1 MQRVSKKMIVFALVG
16 IMTHQTAFS
25 QLVLTMEKALE
36 ISTVSSPDLKTSL
49 FNLQRYE
56 QNLIAQRASLKSRFA
71 LTLNPISYSN
81 TRAFD
86 SRFSD
91 WYTNQNLNSSGTFSI
106 SQPIIW
112 TDATISLNNKFGWS
126 RSESDAGGS
135 NKTNRAYTNDL
146 YLSITQPLFKYNQ
159 TKMNQREIEL
169 DYENAQISYALQR
182 LNVEKNIT
190 SQFFNVYNAQN
201 NLEISKSELKDAEAN
216 FLIIKDKVEADM
228 STKDEYYQ
236 AELNL
241 ASSRS
246 TVQNRK
252 VSLENAKDNLKK
264 MLGLGLAE
272 DLTVVTEIAVDSVPI
287 DIDMAIKNALSS
299 RLELRQREITHE
311 QNENSLIQV
320 KSSDSFNGS
329 VSLSVGVTGDNEDFQ
344 KIYDN
349 PTQSPR
355 ISVSFTV
362 PLFDWGQRKARIKAQ
377 TIAIESQEFQTQEE
391 IKDIEINIRS
401 TCRNLDNL
409 LQQISI
415 AKQSVNNAQLTY
427 DLNAERYRNGEL
439 TGMEMNQF
447 QNQLSSKKI
456 AYTGA
461 LIDYKLELL
470 NLKILTLYDF
480 EKKEPIMPL
489 SVVNKIR

>member
-1 MQRVSKKMIVFALVG
+1 MQRVSKKLILFALVG
-16 IMTHQTAFS
+16 IMTHQSAFS

-49 FNLQRYE
+49 FNLQRYQ
-56 QNLIAQRASLKSRFA
+56 QNLIAQRASLKSKFA

-81 TRAFD
+81 TRSFD
-86 SRFSD
+86 NRTSE
-91 WYTNQNLNSSGTFSI
+91 WYTNQNTSSSGTFSVT
-106 SQPIIW
+106 QPIIW
-112 TDATISLNNKFGWS
+112 TDATVSLNNKLGWS
-126 RSESDAGGS
+126 RNESSAGNS
-135 NKTNRAYTNDL
+135 STNRAYTNDL
-146 YLSITQPLFKYNQ
+146 YLSIAQPLFRYNQ
-159 TKMNQREIEL
+159 TKMNQRQIEL

-182 LNVEKNIT
+182 LNVEKSIT
-190 SQFFNVYNAQN
+190 SQFYSVYNSQN
-201 NLEISKSELKDAEAN
+201 NLEINRSELKDAEAN
-216 FLIIKDKVEADM
+216 FLIIKEKVEADM

-246 TVQNRK
+246 SVQNGV
-252 VSLENAKDNLKK
+252 VSLENAKDNFKQ
-264 MLGLGLAE
+264 MLGLDLSE
-272 DLTVVTEIAVDSVPI
+272 DISVTTQIEVDSVAV

-311 QNENSLIQV
+311 LNENSLIQV

-329 VSLSVGVTGDNEDFQ
+329 MSLSVGVSGDNENFQ
-344 KIYDN
+344 QIYDN

-377 TIAIESQEFQTQEE
+377 KIAIESQEFQTQEE
-391 IKDIEINIRS
+391 IKNIEINIRS
-401 TCRNLDNL
+401 TCRSLDNL

-415 AKQSVNNAQLTY
+415 AKQSVSNAQLTY

-456 AYTGA
+456 AYTGS
-461 LIDYKLELL
+461 LINYKLELL

-489 SVVNKIR
+489 SVVNKIK

>member
-1 MQRVSKKMIVFALVG
+1 MQRVSKKLILFALVG
-16 IMTHQTAFS
+16 IMTHQSAFS

-49 FNLQRYE
+49 FNLQRYQ
-56 QNLIAQRASLKSRFA
+56 QNLIAQRASLKSKFA

-81 TRAFD
+81 TRSFD
-86 SRFSD
+86 NRTSE
-91 WYTNQNLNSSGTFSI
+91 WYTNQNTSSSGTFSVT
-106 SQPIIW
+106 QPVIW
-112 TDATISLNNKFGWS
+112 TDATVSLNNKLGWS
-126 RSESDAGGS
+126 RNESSAGNS
-135 NKTNRAYTNDL
+135 STNRAYTNDL
-146 YLSITQPLFKYNQ
+146 YLSIAQPLFRYNQ
-159 TKMNQREIEL
+159 TKMNQRQIEL

-182 LNVEKNIT
+182 LNVEKSIT
-190 SQFFNVYNAQN
+190 SQFYSVYNSQN
-201 NLEISKSELKDAEAN
+201 NLEINRSELKDAEAN
-216 FLIIKDKVEADM
+216 FLIIKEKVEADM

-246 TVQNRK
+246 SVQNGV
-252 VSLENAKDNLKK
+252 VSLENAKDNFKQ
-264 MLGLGLAE
+264 MLGLDLSE
-272 DLTVVTEIAVDSVPI
+272 DISVTTQIEVDSVAV

-311 QNENSLIQV
+311 LNENSLIQV

-329 VSLSVGVTGDNEDFQ
+329 MSLSVGVSGDNENFQ
-344 KIYDN
+344 QIYDN

-377 TIAIESQEFQTQEE
+377 KIAIESQEFQTQEE
-391 IKDIEINIRS
+391 IKNIEINIRS
-401 TCRNLDNL
+401 TCRSLDNL

-415 AKQSVNNAQLTY
+415 AKQSVSNAQLTY

-456 AYTGA
+456 AYTGS
-461 LIDYKLELL
+461 LINYKLELL

-489 SVVNKIR
+489 SVVNKIK